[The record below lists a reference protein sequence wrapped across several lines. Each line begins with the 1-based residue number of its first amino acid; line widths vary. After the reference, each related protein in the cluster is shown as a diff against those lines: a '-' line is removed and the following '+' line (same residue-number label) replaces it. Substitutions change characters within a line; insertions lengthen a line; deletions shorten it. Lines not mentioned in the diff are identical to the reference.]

1 MSTHLLTAYELV
13 GGYGAIDILH
23 GVSLSV
29 GVGEIVTVI
38 GPNGAGKVHRVQDDR
53 RLPASEEWPCR
64 LQRRGDHGNSARPR
78 APARPRV
85 RAAGPAR
92 LPPDHRAREPRDGR
106 GYAGRAGARGGC
118 ARPRGRAVPGPL
130 RATAPEGG
138 HAVGRRAA
146 DGRDRSG
153 AHDGAAPDPAGR
165 ALTRALA
172 EVRHADLRQA
182 RGDEARRVHVDAG
195 RAERGARA
203 RDRRPRL
210 RAGARA
216 KPLRGAGDRAAG
228 RSGGQASVPRRL
240 RTSEGGSAPLPM
252 PPPGSVAPA
261 EPALERWLVQH
272 LRRRVEAVAGYSD
285 HADGPEKMGVVV
297 VVA

>member
-1 MSTHLLTAYELV
+1 MSTQLLTAYELV

-38 GPNGAGKVHRVQDDR
+38 GPNGAGKSTAFKTIVGFLRPKSGRVVF
-53 RLPASEEWPCR
+53 SGEEIT
-64 LQRRGDHGNSARPR
+64 G
-78 APARPRV
+78 
-85 RAAGPAR
+85 
-92 LPPDHRAREPRDGR
+92 
-106 GYAGRAGARGGC
+106 
-118 ARPRGRAVPGPL
+118 
-130 RATAPEGG
+130 
-138 HAVGRRAA
+138 
-146 DGRDRSG
+146 
-153 AHDGAAPDPAGR
+153 
-165 ALTRALA
+165 
-172 EVRHADLRQA
+172 VRHADLRQA

-203 RDRRPRL
+203 RERRPRL

-261 EPALERWLVQH
+261 EPALERWRVQH
-272 LRRRVEAVAGYSD
+272 LRRRVEAVARYSG
-285 HADGPEKMGVVV
+285 HAHGPEEVGVVV
-297 VVA
+297 VVAPLAAAPLFPGAFPRRSALAPPAIEDHLGGVALAETPPEELAELGPLRRHDIEVTTRRGHGDKRRRFAPNLPEALPWEAMRPRPRREAR